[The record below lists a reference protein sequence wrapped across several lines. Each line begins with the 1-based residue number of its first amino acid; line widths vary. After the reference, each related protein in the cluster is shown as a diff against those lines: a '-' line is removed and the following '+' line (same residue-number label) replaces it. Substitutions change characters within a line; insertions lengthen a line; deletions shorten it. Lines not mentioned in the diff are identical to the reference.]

1 MVLCV
6 GLVLI
11 LGAEQGG
18 TQYIQGSHRGTA
30 GQVRSSPDR
39 REPTVP
45 TELQALHSMASTA
58 MLPGCP
64 GSPISWEMP
73 SVLAHAFT
81 IKHVLVWI

>member
-1 MVLCV
+1 MVLCA

-18 TQYIQGSHRGTA
+18 TRYIQGSHRGTA
-30 GQVRSSPDR
+30 GQVRSSSGR
-39 REPTVP
+39 REPTLP
-45 TELQALHSMASTA
+45 TEPQGLHSMASTA

-64 GSPISWEMP
+64 GSPIPWEMP
-73 SVLAHAFT
+73 GVLAHAFT